1 LALARYQVQRGNY
14 QQAQATVQQLLLV
27 SPNHLEGKVLLGQIQ
42 FQQGKRTDGIDTFG
56 RLASQNRF
64 PVAYA
69 LLARALHASGDQ
81 QAAGEAVS
89 TVLEWPLVRLRCTC
103 GLSIFRLEKAN
114 ARKALMTARTYPGP
128 EADVILVDTLLRLK
142 REHEAEALLKTSV
155 RANSDFRVAMRLRFI
170 A

>member
-89 TVLEWPLVRLRCTC
+89 TVLELAAGSAQMHMRIIDIQIGEGQR
-103 GLSIFRLEKAN
+103 EKSAYDG
-114 ARKALMTARTYPGP
+114 AHVSWTGSRRDTRRHVASVEARTRSGSSF
-128 EADVILVDTLLRLK
+128 EDERTC
-142 REHEAEALLKTSV
+142 E
-155 RANSDFRVAMRLRFI
+155 F
-170 A
+170 